1 MSTAD
6 QTLSSR
12 ITGEAELAAQRA
24 ELQPII
30 DQLAEVCQGRDD
42 LRIDAAGRM
51 AGAWFA
57 NPEAAPRWGYDLIA
71 ARMQLPSCRNLQH
84 AERLGQRRRQHLSA
98 RETLRSSR
106 SQGPYRRRTVRQT

>member
-12 ITGEAELAAQRA
+12 ITGEALLAAQRA

-42 LRIDAAGRM
+42 LRIEAAGNM

-57 NPEAAPRWGYDLIA
+57 NPAAAPRWGYELIA
-71 ARMQLPSCRNLQH
+71 AGLLLVGGIHDGDKLKQAVLVGWER
-84 AERLGQRRRQHLSA
+84 RLGSQRGY
-98 RETLRSSR
+98 
-106 SQGPYRRRTVRQT
+106 GPGF